1 LPFRPEKDTEIFFDR
16 TTPTFRCAL
25 QFNGKAGIGKSKCLV
40 QYQNEDIFVV
50 CISGVEHRIS
60 CGYAYTKAAI
70 HLSCAK
76 HRNFGLKVEDIYCS
90 SILQGYN
97 QWFKMEANDLKNKTE
112 LLLQRFII
120 RLKQQ
125 ITFGDRNTYK
135 FTFDIKTISTIGN
148 YYYEMMDENWLTD
161 LWAAAINQK
170 LTDVEIFVGTV
181 KVMEAHRVILSARSP
196 VLNILLNK
204 VSSDAT
210 KSIVTFGPEFNVDIV
225 TLFLQFLYTGS
236 LEPSASKDPDYKQLL
251 ELAKIYEVESLKN
264 FCQVANAV
272 SPDVE
277 DLTSSLL
284 EL

>member
-1 LPFRPEKDTEIFFDR
+1 MEYQKEDFFFAYITGHYCEK
-16 TTPTFRCAL
+16 L
-25 QFNGKAGIGKSKCLV
+25 
-40 QYQNEDIFVV
+40 
-50 CISGVEHRIS
+50 ISNPV
-60 CGYAYTKAAI
+60 I
-70 HLSCAK
+70 HFACAK
-76 HRNFGLKVEDIYCS
+76 HRRFGLKVEDIYCS
-90 SILQGYN
+90 WQKHKKWY
-97 QWFKMEANDLKNKTE
+97 KMEPKKSKNSSE
-112 LLLQRFII
+112 LLVRFTVQ
-120 RLKQQ
+120 LL
-125 ITFGDRNTYK
+125 D
-135 FTFDIKTISTIGN
+135 FDIITNSNRYPELIFDIRSVSTISN
-148 YYYEMMDENWLTD
+148 YYYEMMDDYLWKN
-161 LWAAAINQK
+161 LWAAGTNQKLTK

-251 ELAKIYEVESLKN
+251 ELANIYEVESLKN